1 MRNGVFRSEWG
12 KFFTY
17 HWCIVGVISAA
28 LLPPLTLL
36 FTEKSSAG
44 SLLQS
49 SDVIALCLR
58 FLYLG
63 QAGIIIAMAGFCGQE
78 YSGSYLR
85 TTLLT
90 NSSRMKLLLT
100 KKIIITVITIITGIL
115 SSILCIIVI
124 IIKYQY
130 VITFDLFIR
139 FITTIPLAIISWVV
153 LGLISGY
160 ISIITKSLIVP
171 IAILFPLILGLS
183 QMLLAITE
191 LAKYLPD
198 LAGMN
203 LFLLPEQKPFLTLW
217 IGLIVQLIWIISL
230 DCISTYLFQ
239 NRDVR

>member
-1 MRNGVFRSEWG
+1 MRNGIFRSEWL

-17 HWCIVGVISAA
+17 HWCIVGVISAI
-28 LLPPLTLL
+28 LLPPLALL
-36 FTEKSSAG
+36 FTEKLSG
-44 SLLQS
+44 SPLQS
-49 SDVIALCLR
+49 TDVVALCLR

-63 QAGIIIAMAGFCGQE
+63 QAGIIIAMAGFYGQE
-78 YSGSYLR
+78 YSGSHLR

-90 NSSRMKLLLT
+90 NSSRLKLLLT
-100 KKIIITVITIITGIL
+100 KKIIITFITIITGII
-115 SSILCIIVI
+115 SSILCMFVI
-124 IIKYQY
+124 ITKYQY
-130 VITFDLFIR
+130 VITYDLFIR

-171 IAILFPLILGLS
+171 IAILFPLILGLNH
-183 QMLLAITE
+183 MLLAITE

-203 LFLLPEQKPFLTLW
+203 FFLLPEQKPFLTLW
-217 IGLIVQLIWIISL
+217 IGLIVQLAWIISL
-230 DCISTYLFQ
+230 DGISTYLFH